1 MGEKRRTMR
10 RRVEAGVTL
19 IELMIATMVL
29 AIGLIGLAKLFAL
42 AALNTSLAVNESQG
56 IADAQRLIEAMKIEA
71 ANNTNG
77 VWADSAYT
85 TPEANIVSST
95 YDSSSG
101 SCPLWD
107 HYFASSASQDYKMSV
122 WVIDNT
128 GTRVVG
134 SYAHTSDYPP
144 GFAQGS

>member
-1 MGEKRRTMR
+1 EKRRTVR

-19 IELMIATMVL
+19 IELMIASMVL

-56 IADAQRLIEAMKIEA
+56 LAEAQRIIEAMKIEA
-71 ANNTNG
+71 EINTYG
-77 VWADSAYT
+77 VCTDSAYS

-95 YDSSSG
+95 YDSSTS

-107 HYFASSASQDYKMSV
+107 HYFGNSTRSQDYK
-122 WVIDNT
+122 
-128 GTRVVG
+128 
-134 SYAHTSDYPP
+134 
-144 GFAQGS
+144 